1 MKPKP
6 SPRKKSREILQLE
19 KQIKNLEKSA
29 KLLENKIENAT
40 EVMFENPNNQQ
51 SYNVVNKLM
60 REREDILNKLNA
72 SRQSYNI
79 AYGEFKKLYRRGETF
94 LPCNR
99 IKNAA
104 AAEKK
109 CNPDRPSPKQVKGF
123 KPRSASSPLGVKKE
137 SSKPVPQKRARRGS
151 LTNAFQKLTMHS
163 GGLIRSTGEYR
174 LLSGEIILSRE
185 QKKGLTHG
193 QIVKLIEKYHK

>member
-29 KLLENKIENAT
+29 KLLENKPEKAAELKN
-40 EVMFENPNNQQ
+40 
-51 SYNVVNKLM
+51 
-60 REREDILNKLNA
+60 ILNKLNA
-72 SRQSYNI
+72 SRKSYNI
-79 AYGEFKKLYRRGETF
+79 AYGEFKKLYTRGETF
-94 LPCNR
+94 LRCNR

-104 AAEKK
+104 AADKK
-109 CNPDRPSPKQVKGF
+109 CNPGRPSPKQVKGF

-137 SSKPVPQKRARRGS
+137 GSKPVPQKRARRGS

-193 QIVKLIEKYHK
+193 QIVKLIEEYHK